1 MNKNIFNE
9 DFAKDFFSNNFGKKY
24 LYKKKAISNTL
35 DLMSLDILNQILT
48 IRSNWNN
55 KNFKMMLDKKSINY
69 SEYSSMFSEPLGEVW
84 RPDINK
90 VQNWIAKGCS
100 IILNDISGINSGLI
114 KITNEL
120 QSLTNGR
127 CQGNLYFS
135 MESRKAF
142 GPHCD
147 DHDVFALHVDGEKVW
162 NIYENTEKNPINHPI
177 FKHSEDE
184 RVEKAGKLIDQ
195 ITLKPGDLLY
205 LPRGQYH
212 DALASKSGSIH
223 IAFGLT
229 YFKPIDLLSLMWEK
243 FVISDCMREDFDK
256 NSTKK
261 ELKNH
266 LKKLSIE
273 LAKIIDNDQTVEI
286 LSENIKKWPY
296 HIKDYNLNNIVKE
309 ERKFKVLKSIKI
321 VKKGLET
328 FITNGKNA
336 VLIPK
341 EYEDITSYIFKQEY
355 ITYNLI
361 NAKFN
366 NLSEQKIRDCIEKLN
381 NMKVLE

>member
-24 LYKKKAISNTL
+24 LYKKQAISNTL
-35 DLMSLDILNQILT
+35 ELMSLDILNQILT

-55 KNFKMMLDKKSINY
+55 KNFKMMLDKKPINY
-69 SEYSSMFSEPLGEVW
+69 SEYSSLFVEPLGEVW

-120 QSLTNGR
+120 QGLTNGR

-177 FKHSEDE
+177 FKYSEDE

-296 HIKDYNLNNIVKE
+296 HIQDYNLNNIVKE

-321 VKKGLET
+321 EKKGLET

>member
-24 LYKKKAISNTL
+24 LYKKQAISNTL
-35 DLMSLDILNQILT
+35 ELMSLDILNQILT

-55 KNFKMMLDKKSINY
+55 KNFKMMLDKKPINY
-69 SEYSSMFSEPLGEVW
+69 SEYSSLFVEPLGEVW

-177 FKHSEDE
+177 FKYSEDE
-184 RVEKAGKLIDQ
+184 RVKKAGKLIDQ

-296 HIKDYNLNNIVKE
+296 HIQGYNLNNIVKE

-321 VKKGLET
+321 EKKGLET

-341 EYEDITSYIFKQEY
+341 EYEDITRYIFKQEY

-361 NAKFN
+361 NDKFN